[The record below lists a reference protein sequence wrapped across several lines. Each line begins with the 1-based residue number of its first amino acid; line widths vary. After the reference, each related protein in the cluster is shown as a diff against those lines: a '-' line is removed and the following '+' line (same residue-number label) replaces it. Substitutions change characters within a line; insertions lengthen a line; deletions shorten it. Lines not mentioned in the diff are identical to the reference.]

1 MILKYRHVR
10 VCYAEVTLQES
21 GGEQKSGLADPSS
34 LLILSSIYYNCDEIL
49 SGAQNLKTDAL
60 EKYN

>member
-1 MILKYRHVR
+1 MILKYRHIG
-10 VCYAEVTLQES
+10 VCYAESVE
-21 GGEQKSGLADPSS
+21 EQKTGLGDPSS

-60 EKYN
+60 GKYN